1 MISSLTL
8 AGAPSSALYLG
19 KFGLAQCV
27 HSIVLRQQLRQ
38 TRRTNRVIRYRMSY
52 GPLRF
57 SK

>member
-38 TRRTNRVIRYRMSY
+38 TRRTNRVIRYMETQR
-52 GPLRF
+52 
-57 SK
+57 